1 MSNWTKEQVEQVLAD
16 KGWYQSE
23 REIQDA
29 IQFILVDGTRVNLFT
44 SAKVGVQG
52 KATEIKMEADT
63 IFSKSSAFS
72 ETPTPTANTSSDT
85 RNPSTPKRVFI
96 VYGHDINARK
106 DLTLILYSFELTP
119 IVLANVP
126 SGGATLIEKL
136 EHLTD
141 ADYAC
146 VLLTPDDKGYSVQEP
161 EKIQF
166 RARQNVVLE
175 LGMVLAKLGRS
186 RVAILVKGNDL
197 ERPSDIDGLIYLHF
211 TECVDEVKSDLA
223 AELGKAGFS
232 IDVVNL
238 A

>member
-1 MSNWTKEQVEQVLAD
+1 MINWTKEQVEQVLAD
-16 KGWYQSE
+16 KEWYQTE

-29 IQFILVDGTRVNLFT
+29 MQFILVDGTRVNLFT
-44 SAKVGVQG
+44 SGKAGVQG
-52 KATEIKMEADT
+52 KATEIKMEADA
-63 IFSKSSAFS
+63 IFSKSPTFS

-85 RNPSTPKRVFI
+85 RNPSTPNRVFI
-96 VYGHDINARK
+96 VYGHDISARK
-106 DLTLILYSFELTP
+106 DLELMLYGFKLTP

-136 EHLTD
+136 EELTN
-141 ADYAC
+141 ADFAC
-146 VLLTPDDKGYSVQEP
+146 VLLTPDDQGSSVQEP

-211 TECVDEVKSDLA
+211 TECVDEVKPRLA
-223 AELGKAGFS
+223 AELAKVGFS

>member
-1 MSNWTKEQVEQVLAD
+1 MSNWTKEQVERVLAD
-16 KGWYQSE
+16 KGWYQSK

-52 KATEIKMEADT
+52 KATEIKMEADA
-63 IFSKSSAFS
+63 IFSKSPTFS

-85 RNPSTPKRVFI
+85 RNPSIPKRVFI
-96 VYGHDINARK
+96 VYGHDK
-106 DLTLILYSFELTP
+106 KSQDELELILHRLKLEP
-119 IVLANVP
+119 IVLEKIPGN
-126 SGGATLIEKL
+126 GDTLIEKL
-136 EHLTD
+136 EELTN
-141 ADYAC
+141 ADFAC
-146 VLLTPDDKGYSVQEP
+146 VLLTPDDQGYSVQEP
-161 EKIQF
+161 EKIRF

-186 RVAILVKGNDL
+186 RVAILVKGKDL
-197 ERPSDIDGLIYLHF
+197 ERPSDIEGLIYLRF
-211 TECVDEVKSDLA
+211 TEHIDEVKSDIA

-238 A
+238 R

>member
-1 MSNWTKEQVEQVLAD
+1 MTNWTKEQVEQVLVD

-29 IQFILVDGTRVNLFT
+29 IQFILVDNTRVNLFT
-44 SAKVGVQG
+44 SGKAGVQG
-52 KATEIKMEADT
+52 KATEIQMEAKT
-63 IFSKSSAFS
+63 IFENAPSFSNYPAVTANPPNDPTKSS
-72 ETPTPTANTSSDT
+72 TPN
-85 RNPSTPKRVFI
+85 RVFI

-106 DLTLILYSFELTP
+106 DLALILYGFKLTP

-126 SGGATLIEKL
+126 SGGTTLIEKL
-136 EHLTD
+136 EDLTD

-146 VLLTPDDKGYSVQEP
+146 VLLTPDDKGYPAQEP

-211 TECVDEVKSDLA
+211 TECVDEVKPRLA
-223 AELGKAGFS
+223 AELAKAGFS